1 MIVKRFVFGPVATN
15 CYLVSCEKTGQAL
28 VVDPDMRTPAE
39 TARVLDAL
47 AGLKAELR
55 YIVNTHHHSDHVSG
69 NAMLKQATGA
79 QILIHELDAWVLPE
93 PWQWWSKLL
102 QADPRRPCPACGG
115 ASTYFD
121 IQKDAGKAVL
131 GCHTCGLKFE
141 IFASPPADRLLHHGD
156 TVVVGQIEFVVIHTP
171 GHSAGGVCLYSN
183 HNGILF
189 SGDTLFK
196 GTVGR
201 TDMFDAST
209 EEIVRSVRELAK
221 LPQDTVVYPGHGE
234 TTTIAEE
241 KRNNPC
247 LTTQERRSRN
257 AK

>member
-1 MIVKRFVFGPVATN
+1 MTIKSFVFGPVQTN
-15 CYLVSCEKTGQAL
+15 CYVVACEKTQQAL
-28 VVDPDMRTPAE
+28 VIDPDMRTPGE

-47 AGLKAELR
+47 VGLKAELR
-55 YIVNTHHHSDHVSG
+55 YIVNTHHHSDHTSG

-93 PWQWWSKLL
+93 PWQWWSKLV

-115 ASTYFD
+115 ASTYFE
-121 IQKDAGKAVL
+121 IQKDQGKAIL

-156 TVVVGQIEFVVIHTP
+156 TISLGPTEFVVIHTP
-171 GHSAGGVCLYSN
+171 GHSAGGICLYSSRERV
-183 HNGILF
+183 LF

-201 TDMFDAST
+201 TDMIDSSP
-209 EEIVRSVRELAK
+209 EEIIKSARELAN
-221 LPQDTVVYPGHGE
+221 LPEDTIVYPGHGE
-234 TTTIAEE
+234 TTTIGEE
-241 KRNNPC
+241 KRNNPYM
-247 LTTQERRSRN
+247 QD
-257 AK
+257 